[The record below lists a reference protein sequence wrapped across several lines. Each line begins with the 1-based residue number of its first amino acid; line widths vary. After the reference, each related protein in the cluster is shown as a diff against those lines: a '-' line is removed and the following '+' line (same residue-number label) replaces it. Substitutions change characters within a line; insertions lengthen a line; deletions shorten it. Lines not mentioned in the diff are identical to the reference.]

1 MLNFY
6 NTNNDLKE
14 VFEDKS
20 MEGSLNEIRELINK
34 LSSLI

>member
-1 MLNFY
+1 MIKL
-6 NTNNDLKE
+6 TNNETLK
-14 VFEDKS
+14 VATGLK